1 MSRSFITEN
10 HVKESIDFSEVM
22 KQSFTKEQRLTEQLR
37 SLDQAQQIDLNF
49 LRLNNHRMRRLLK
62 TYSVSPE
69 LRHIVEQ
76 INESQI
82 WLTLSE
88 DFCGDSAQSL
98 PIISKIAE
106 LNPMISLRILSRD
119 DHLDLMDRYLTD
131 GKRGIPKLIAI
142 DKNFNEIFNWG
153 PRPKEAA
160 KVFID
165 SLESGKDKD
174 EAYTDLHTWYSK
186 DRGKAIEAEFIEILS
201 QIIVEKEG
209 VLAA

>member
-1 MSRSFITEN
+1 MSRSVITEN

-22 KQSFTKEQRLTEQLR
+22 EQASAKEKRLNEQLK
-37 SLDQAQQIDLNF
+37 SLDQSQQEDLNF
-49 LRLNNHRMRRLLK
+49 LRLNNHRMRRVLK

-69 LRHIVEQ
+69 LRYGVEQ
-76 INESQI
+76 IREPQT
-82 WLTLSE
+82 WLVLSE

-98 PIISKIAE
+98 PIISKMAE

-119 DHLDLMDRYLTD
+119 DHLDLMDRYLTS
-131 GKRGIPKLIAI
+131 GKRGIPKLIVI

-160 KVFID
+160 KVFIG

-174 EAYTDLHTWYSK
+174 EAYKDLHTWYAK
-186 DRGKAIEAEFIEILS
+186 DRGKAIEAEFIEVLS